1 MEHYIKIRQSFAD
14 AVYSGEKTFEVR
26 KNDRGYQKGD
36 TVRFTVLKD
45 DENIK
50 VIDHPLCKKK
60 YIITYVLSGWGIE
73 EGYVVFGIA
82 EPIETIA
89 EGDGE

>member
-26 KNDRGYQKGD
+26 NNDRGYQKGD

-45 DENIK
+45 DDNIK
-50 VIDHPLCKKK
+50 VLDHPLNKVP
-60 YIITYVLSGWGIE
+60 YEITYVLSGWGIAD
-73 EGYVVFGIA
+73 GYVVFGIK
-82 EPIETIA
+82 IR
-89 EGDGE
+89 